1 MATAPEADL
10 AERDYFTDRSV
21 LLDPYDYF
29 EAVRAHGPV
38 HRLKGRSLVV
48 VTGFE
53 EGVRVLLDTE
63 HFSSCIAAAG
73 PVAPLPFMPE
83 GDDIS
88 DQIEAAHDP
97 NSPTALMVNYDGER
111 HLAARSILNGLFTPS
126 RLKANEDFMEG
137 YAAKIVGE
145 AVAKGGCELIKEIA
159 APYVTLVIAD
169 LLGVPEEDQEEFRK
183 VIDSGPPAGNIDDAE
198 SARASPSLVFMSGYF
213 MRYVQDRLANPR
225 DDVLTELAH
234 AKYPDGTQAPM
245 LEVVKSAMFLFAA
258 GQDTSAKLLGN
269 AIRFLAENP
278 DLQQQLR
285 EDPSQVPAFIEEML
299 RVEGSVK
306 ATFRLTKKTTSLG
319 GVDLPAGQPVVIALS
334 AGNRDARRWEAPTE
348 FRMDR
353 AKIKEHIGF
362 GRGAHTCLGAPL
374 ARAEVRVLLENFL
387 KQTSRI
393 ALDEEHHGPPGE
405 RRLSYEPSYIIRGL
419 NELYVDLEPA

>member
-10 AERDYFTDRSV
+10 AERDYFTDHSV
-21 LLDPYDYF
+21 LLKPYEYF

-38 HRLKGRSLVV
+38 HRLKGRNLVV

-53 EGVRVLLDTE
+53 EGIEVLLDTD
-63 HFSSCIAAAG
+63 HFSSSIAAAG
-73 PVAPLPFMPE
+73 PVALLPFTPE

-88 DQIEAAHDP
+88 GQIEAARDP

-111 HLAARSILNGLFTPS
+111 HVAARSLLNSLFTPS
-126 RLKANEDFMEG
+126 RLKANEDFMEE

-145 AVAKGGCELIKEIA
+145 VVAKGGCELIKEIA

-198 SARASPSLVFMSGYF
+198 STQASSSLLFMGSYF
-213 MRYVQDRLANPR
+213 TRYVQERRANPR
-225 DDVLTELAH
+225 DDVLTELAT
-234 AKYPDGTQAPM
+234 AKYPDGTLAPL
-245 LEVVKSAMFLFAA
+245 LEVVKSSMFLFAA

-269 AIRFLAENP
+269 SIRFLAENSE
-278 DLQQQLR
+278 LQQELR
-285 EDPSQVPAFIEEML
+285 EHTSLIPAFIEEMMRL
-299 RVEGSVK
+299 EGSVK

-319 GVDLPAGQPVVIALS
+319 GVELKAGQPVVVAVS

-348 FRMDR
+348 FRMGR
-353 AKIKEHIGF
+353 PKIKEHMGF

-374 ARAEVRVLLENFL
+374 ARAEVRVLLEQFL
-387 KQTSRI
+387 RQTSKI
-393 ALDEEHHGPPGE
+393 ALNEAHHGPPGD
-405 RRLSYEPSYIIRGL
+405 RRLSYEASYIIRGL
-419 NELYVDLEPA
+419 NDLYVDLEPA

>member
-10 AERDYFTDRSV
+10 AERDYFTNHSV
-21 LLDPYDYF
+21 LLNPYEYF
-29 EAVRAHGPV
+29 EAVRANGPV
-38 HRLKGRSLVV
+38 HRLKNRNLVI

-53 EGVRVLLDTE
+53 EGIEVLLDSD
-63 HFSSCIAAAG
+63 HFSSSIAGAG
-73 PVAPLPFMPE
+73 PVAPLPFTPE

-97 NSPTALMVNYDGER
+97 NSPTALMVNYDGDR
-111 HLAARSILNGLFTPS
+111 HTAARSILNSLFTPS
-126 RLKANEDFMEG
+126 RLKANEEFMES
-137 YAAKIVGE
+137 YAERIVGE
-145 AVAKGGCELIKEIA
+145 AVAEGRCEVIKQIA

-198 SARASPSLVFMSGYF
+198 STSASPSLIFMGSYF
-213 MRYVQDRLANPR
+213 TRYVQDRLANPR

-234 AKYPDGTQAPM
+234 AKYPDGTQAPV

-269 AIRFLAENP
+269 SIRFLAENP
-278 DLQQQLR
+278 ELQQRLR
-285 EDPSQVPAFIEEML
+285 SDLSLIPAFIEEMMRL
-299 RVEGSVK
+299 EGSVK

-319 GVDLPAGQPVVIALS
+319 GVEFKAGQPVVVALS
-334 AGNRDARRWEAPTE
+334 AGNRDARRWEAPEE

-353 AKIKEHIGF
+353 PKIKEHVGF

-374 ARAEVRVLLENFL
+374 ARAEVRVLLEQFL
-387 KQTSRI
+387 KQTSNI
-393 ALDEEHHGPPGE
+393 ALDEAHHGPPGQ
-405 RRLSYEPSYIIRGL
+405 RRLSYEASYIIRGL
-419 NELYVDLEPA
+419 NELYVNLTRA